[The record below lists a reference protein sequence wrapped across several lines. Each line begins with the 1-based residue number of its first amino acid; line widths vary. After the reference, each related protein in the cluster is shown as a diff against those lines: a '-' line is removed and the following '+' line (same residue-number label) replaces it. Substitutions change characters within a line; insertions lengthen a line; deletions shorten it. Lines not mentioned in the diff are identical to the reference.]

1 MHTYRITTSDS
12 LLEIGEYR
20 DIGHDELVDYDRVRC
35 LNESVAKNCANAISD
50 FCKKHKGIQFKPADI
65 TKVIREN
72 SGIQCTSLM
81 RFLGTLEQSS
91 EQKELLGKFTKK
103 CPKNVTSEKGDTMSE
118 AYKIQKVDESDIK
131 IEHLEDNEVIGEWTL
146 TIPTAS
152 VRNKCFDL
160 LMDIYVNHEN
170 SLDIV
175 CLEALETAVNNA
187 DVRKE
192 YDVMVKELIDQGVL
206 PACFDIKK
214 KIKARNKLTT
224 TTLKEES
231 TMDIKEII
239 KLKMMTKILNKKG
252 EIDVKQLMMI
262 QMLSNDEGFEITDVI
277 KTKLMA
283 SLFDGKADLDNM
295 TTEQLMVYG
304 MLQNGEFD
312 IQKLIEIKFMSK
324 ILDEDDEEVEDDKD
338 KAAERK

>member
-1 MHTYRITTSDS
+1 MHTYRITTSGS

-35 LNESVAKNCANAISD
+35 LNGSVATSCANALSA
-50 FCKKHKGIQFKPADI
+50 FCKLNKEIQFKPADI

-72 SGIQCTSLM
+72 SGIQYTSLM
-81 RFLGTLEQSS
+81 QFLETLG
-91 EQKELLGKFTKK
+91 QKELLGKFTKK
-103 CPKNVTSEKGDTMSE
+103 CPKNDTSEKGDTMSE

-146 TIPTAS
+146 TIPTAA

-160 LMDIYVNHEN
+160 LMDIYVNHSN

-175 CLEALETAVNNA
+175 CLEALESAVNDA

-192 YDVMVKELIDQGVL
+192 YDAMVKELIEQGVL
-206 PACFDIKK
+206 PAGFDIKK
-214 KIKARNKLTT
+214 KIKARNKLTLT
-224 TTLKEES
+224 TTKKEES

-262 QMLSNDEGFEITDVI
+262 QMLSNEEGFEITDVL

-324 ILDEDDEEVEDDKD
+324 ILDEDDEEETEDDKD